1 MIQATLETGG
11 IDRFVPFGVAT
22 KLLVSLG
29 VGLLVGFER
38 EWSHKDLGVRTFSL
52 VSLLGMLTALAS
64 PPFAWIG
71 MAAVVFLVTALN
83 VGNMLLRRELETTT
97 AVALIVTF
105 ILGVLVGAGHVF
117 TPTASAILMTLLLA
131 VKPQL
136 TRFAGGVTA
145 EEIRGAVLLGL
156 IGFVIYPV
164 LPNRPVDPWNLVNP
178 REVWLTVILI
188 AGIGF
193 INYVLLRVY
202 STRGL
207 YYTALFGGLVNST
220 AAIAELGT
228 STRDAETGKQ
238 SIIITL
244 TLITVIAMF
253 VRNLAIVAVF
263 SPAAGLVAVA
273 PIGAMCLFTA
283 IVVLR
288 RRQAADAGLVSRLSS
303 PISIRK
309 IGSFGLFFLAIQTLT
324 TLAQRFL
331 GEAGSVA
338 VSFLGGFVSS
348 ASATAAAGSLTSH
361 QEISPRIAAICTVVA
376 SIASAL
382 VNLPIIYRTTRGAG
396 VFRRLIV
403 LSAITTIIGLSV
415 LVALLAFAK

>member
-1 MIQATLETGG
+1 LPVLVDAG
-11 IDRFVPFGVAT
+11 RFVPFDVAA

-29 VGLLVGFER
+29 IGLLVGFER

-52 VSLLGMLTALAS
+52 VSLLGLLTMLAS
-64 PPFAWIG
+64 PAFALIG
-71 MAAVVFLVTALN
+71 MIAVVALVTALN
-83 VGNMLLRRELETTT
+83 VGNLLLRRELETTT
-97 AVALIVTF
+97 SVALIVTF
-105 ILGVLVGAGHVF
+105 TLGALVGAGHIF

-131 VKPQL
+131 LKPQL

-156 IGFVIYPV
+156 IGFVIYPL
-164 LPNRPVDPWNLVNP
+164 LPNRAVDPWNLLNP
-178 REVWLTVILI
+178 GEIWLTVILI

-193 INYVLLRVY
+193 INYVLLRIY

-220 AAIAELGT
+220 AAVAELGSYT
-228 STRDAETGKQ
+228 EETESGKQ
-238 SIIITL
+238 GVIITL

-263 SPAAGLVAVA
+263 SPAAGLVALA

-283 IVVLR
+283 LIVWHGR
-288 RRQAADAGLVSRLSS
+288 PAADPGLAPQLSS

-309 IGSFGLFFLAIQTLT
+309 IGSFGLFFVAIQALT

-331 GEAGSVA
+331 GTSGSIV

-348 ASATAAAGSLTSH
+348 ASAAAAAGSLTSH
-361 QEISPRIAAICTVVA
+361 HEISPRNAAVCVVMA

-382 VNLPIIYRTTRGAG
+382 VNLPIIYKVTRGSGA
-396 VFRRLIV
+396 FRRLIV
-403 LSAITTIIGLSV
+403 LSAATTLIGLAI
-415 LVALLAFAK
+415 LIALLLVMK